1 VKKPGQIANYAKN
14 QTMNDQSYI
23 PGIYN
28 YCDSW
33 CERCPF
39 TRQCRSFDPR
49 QETSDSDSKE
59 SILETLHDSLQEAMD
74 SLRNHVE
81 QQGLDWEVFQK
92 EAANTAIPKP
102 DSTQHQDLLVEIA
115 KEYSTSAQK
124 WLEVHQ
130 DTLRARGNELTAQL
144 HMGLDVME
152 RGVQLADS
160 LEVIQWY
167 LFFIQA
173 KLQRAIRSFNEDD
186 VFDADPIQNDA
197 NGSAK
202 VALLAIENSMAAWEI
217 VRDRFPEMTNSILDL
232 LLLLARLRAGIDQ
245 EFVHAR
251 SFIRPGFDEVSG

>member
-1 VKKPGQIANYAKN
+1 
-14 QTMNDQSYI
+14 MNDQSFI

-39 TRQCRSFDPR
+39 TRQCRCFDPR
-49 QETSDSDSKE
+49 QETAESDSKE
-59 SILETLHDSLQEAMD
+59 TILETLHNSLQEAMN

-81 QQGLDWEVFQK
+81 QQGLDWEVFQR
-92 EAANTAIPKP
+92 EAANTVIEKP
-102 DSTQHQDLLVEIA
+102 SSTQQQDRLVEIA
-115 KEYSTSAQK
+115 KEYGASAQE
-124 WLEVHQ
+124 WLEEHQ
-130 DTLRARGNELTAQL
+130 DKLRARGNELTAQL
-144 HMGLDVME
+144 HMGMDVME

-186 VFDADPIQNDA
+186 VFDADPVQNDA

-217 VRDRFPEMTNSILDL
+217 VRDRFPELTNSILDQL
-232 LLLLARLRAGIDQ
+232 LPLARLRTGIDQ
-245 EFVHAR
+245 QFVHAR
-251 SFIRPGFDEVSG
+251 SFIRPGFDEVSD